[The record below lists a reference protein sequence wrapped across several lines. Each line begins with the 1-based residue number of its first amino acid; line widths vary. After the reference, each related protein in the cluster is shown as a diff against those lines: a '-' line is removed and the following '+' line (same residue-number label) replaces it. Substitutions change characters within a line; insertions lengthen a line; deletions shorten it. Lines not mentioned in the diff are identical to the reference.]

1 MDLALMSLFAALA
14 VNLCSNL
21 KIADC
26 LFDAKANRAKQ
37 VTLSPEKR
45 GPPRAEGDRVTCLA
59 LLALGDESS

>member
-26 LFDAKANRAKQ
+26 LFDANLRNSGTTW
-37 VTLSPEKR
+37 TLPVILSAV
-45 GPPRAEGDRVTCLA
+45 GNYRVRVIA
-59 LLALGDESS
+59 IDFSVQ